1 MTRSIPLL
9 TEVPSTMTISAGL
22 LGEFD
27 HEMQN
32 TRRTLERV
40 PYDKATWKPHAKSA
54 SMGEL
59 ARHLTHLPGLGIPV
73 LTTPALDVA
82 AERPRGEVSSTADL
96 LRLFDQNVAATRKA
110 LSDTADADFRTPWTL
125 NAGTRT
131 LWTLPRMAAWRGF
144 VMNHII
150 HHRAQLGVYLRLNDV
165 PVPGIYGPSADE
177 GI

>member
-1 MTRSIPLL
+1 MS
-9 TEVPSTMTISAGL
+9 ISAGL
-22 LGEFD
+22 LAEFD

-40 PYDKATWKPHAKSA
+40 PFDKAAWKPHTKST
-54 SMGEL
+54 SMGGL
-59 ARHLTHLPGLGIPV
+59 ARHLTQLPGLGIPV
-73 LTTPALDVA
+73 LTMTALDVA
-82 AERPRGEVSSTADL
+82 AERPQGEVSSTADL
-96 LRLFDQNVAATRKA
+96 LKLFDKNVAAARKA
-110 LSDTADADFRTPWTL
+110 LSDTPDADFRTPWTL
-125 NAGTRT
+125 NVGAKA
-131 LWTLPRMAAWRGF
+131 LWTLPRIAAWRGF